1 MSEISVQEWDLEQ
14 QKIRLTC
21 LSLSV
26 EFNRGETNQ
35 LGDILEEA
43 QRMYEW
49 VKGKENG

>member
-1 MSEISVQEWDLEQ
+1 MTEGEELKLEQ

-26 EFNRGETNQ
+26 EFNKGETNNLEVI
-35 LGDILEEA
+35 LGEA
-43 QRMYEW
+43 QKMYEW